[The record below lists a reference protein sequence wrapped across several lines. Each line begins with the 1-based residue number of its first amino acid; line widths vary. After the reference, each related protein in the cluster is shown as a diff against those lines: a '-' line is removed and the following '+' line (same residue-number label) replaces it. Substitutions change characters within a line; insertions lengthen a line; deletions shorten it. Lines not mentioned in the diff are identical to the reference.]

1 MAIAFGQEYHLIS
14 KHLTQTDNNE
24 EWKALFNA
32 LFSNGWE
39 SLEKAHR
46 SSFVLG
52 VFDILAFK

>member
-1 MAIAFGQEYHLIS
+1 MAIAFGQECHLNS
-14 KHLTQTDNNE
+14 KHLTPTDNNE
-24 EWKALFNA
+24 EWNA

-39 SLEKAHR
+39 SLEKAHH